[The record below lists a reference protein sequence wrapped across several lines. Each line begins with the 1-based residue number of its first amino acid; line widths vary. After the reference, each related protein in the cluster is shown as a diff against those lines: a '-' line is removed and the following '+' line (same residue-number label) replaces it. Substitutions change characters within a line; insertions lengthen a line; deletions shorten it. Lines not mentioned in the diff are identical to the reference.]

1 MRITIDRIIKHSY
14 NYSYESRS
22 SLMAYRVHHLNKKTG
37 VTYVYESVSRWDK
50 EKQQARSTQVCIGK
64 LDKETGAFIP
74 SKRRTQLAIQDKEF
88 IRTATAI
95 IVGPSLIL
103 DELSKRIGIAKL
115 LKATIPEYATQ
126 ILTMAYY
133 LACQGGPLSQC
144 EAWTKTHESPSIKPL
159 TSQRISEILGSI
171 STGAKQAFLASWMDK
186 VLEDDYLCYDITS
199 ISSYS
204 AFNEYIRYG
213 YNRDNETLPQLNLAL
228 LFGQKS
234 KLPVYYHRIPGTITD
249 VQTVH
254 NLLATFKKLDIKNLH
269 YVLDKGFYSKK
280 NVDELLERKDHF
292 TLSVPLHNLWIQ
304 HAIDEIYDTI
314 QRPEHYRMIDDE
326 VLYVHSQLYSW
337 GEEHRRCYLHLYYN
351 AEMRAHAIN
360 RFSRELIAYKEE
372 LESSK
377 PKAEHK
383 QQYETFFIITTTPVR
398 GMKVSYNNEA
408 VDQYI
413 KRYAGFQA
421 IFTTKLKDPLEAL
434 QVYRDKDIIEKCFD
448 DLKNNLDMKR
458 LRMHTIET
466 VDGRL
471 FVQFISLILT
481 STLRREMRKSKLIEK
496 YTVREL
502 LLEMDPLTKIRYAG
516 KYGQILTEITK
527 PQREILE
534 LLNIET
540 PVVA

>member
-1 MRITIDRIIKHSY
+1 MRIAIDSTVKHSY
-14 NYSYESRS
+14 NYSYENRDA
-22 SLMAYRVHHLNKKTG
+22 LMAYRIHHLNKKTG
-37 VTYVYESVSRWDK
+37 ITYIYESVSRWDK
-50 EKQQARSTQVCIGK
+50 EKQQARSIQVCIGK

-74 SKRRTQLAIQDKEF
+74 SKRITQSGIQDKESMG
-88 IRTATAI
+88 TATAT

-103 DELSKRIGIAKL
+103 DELSKRLGVAKL
-115 LKATIPEYATQ
+115 LKAAFPEYSTQ
-126 ILTMAYY
+126 ILTMAYC

-144 EAWTKTHESPSIKPL
+144 ESWTKTHEHPSMKPL

-171 STGAKQAFLASWMDK
+171 LTGAKQSFLSSWMDK

-213 YNRDNETLPQLNLAL
+213 HNRDKEKLPQLNLAM

-234 KLPVYYHRIPGTITD
+234 KLPVYYHRIPGNITD

-280 NVDELLERKDHF
+280 NVDELLERKDQF
-292 TLSVPLHNLWIQ
+292 TLSVPLNNLWIQ

-314 QRPEHYRMIDDE
+314 QGPEHYRMIDDE
-326 VLYVHSQLYSW
+326 VLYVHSQLYPW
-337 GEEHRRCYLHLYYN
+337 GEDRRRCYLHLYYN
-351 AEMRAHAIN
+351 AEMRAHAID
-360 RFSRELIAYKEE
+360 RFNRELITYKEE
-372 LESSK
+372 LESGK
-377 PKAEHK
+377 PKAENK
-383 QQYETFFIITTTPVR
+383 EQYETFFIITTTPVR

-408 VDQYI
+408 VNQYI

-421 IFTTKLKDPLEAL
+421 IFTTYFKDPVEAI
-434 QVYRDKDIIEKCFD
+434 QVYRDKDIVEKCFD
-448 DLKNNLDMKR
+448 DLKNSLDMKR

-471 FVQFISLILT
+471 FVQFIALIFT
-481 STLRREMRKSKLIEK
+481 SALRKEMRRSKLIEK

-527 PQREILE
+527 PQREIFE
-534 LLNIET
+534 LLNIES
-540 PVVA
+540 PIVA